1 MQYSPKLKIA
11 AEEIKAVLEKHDI
24 AGLVVLHTPGH
35 AEYLMKVN
43 PTYSCAKLENDGIRI
58 KAKLQEDFNGD
69 KKAWETTVR
78 DTSNMLN
85 LISEVGGK
93 IVLSVIE
100 LSQILD
106 QKVDA
111 RHDDGG
117 HTSHSTQNN

>member
-11 AEEIKAVLEKHDI
+11 AEEIKAILEKHDI
-24 AGLVVLHTPGH
+24 AGLVVLHTPRH
-35 AEYLMKVN
+35 AEYVMKVN
-43 PTYSCAKLENDGIRI
+43 PSYSCAKLENDGIRI

-93 IVLSVIE
+93 IILSVME
-100 LSQILD
+100 LSKILD
-106 QKVDA
+106 EKVDA
-111 RHDDGG
+111 YHGDSG
-117 HTSHSTQNN
+117 HSSHSTQNN